1 MYIEEGGGDFF
12 LPVSDFS
19 NLKMVGEKK
28 IIVSAA
34 SYEAALLI
42 YESQNAL
49 SINFKFGAIS

>member
-1 MYIEEGGGDFF
+1 MYIEGGGGDFF
-12 LPVSDFS
+12 LPVSDFR

-42 YESQNAL
+42 TKRP
-49 SINFKFGAIS
+49 ID